1 MAHLQLVGEENP
13 VDAGL
18 EGFGRVCFYADS
30 HHFPSFSFTLNKGI
44 LRGDR
49 LVAVHVQ
56 VDRSEE
62 HTSELQSL
70 TNLVCRLLLE
80 KKNNSTQTLV
90 LLQKR
95 KPSHGKEK
103 SDPSHQA
110 TLVQGYR

>member
-56 VDRSEE
+56 VDLFRSRIAVVPE
-62 HTSELQSL
+62 HD
-70 TNLVCRLLLE
+70 LL
-80 KKNNSTQTLV
+80 
-90 LLQKR
+90 
-95 KPSHGKEK
+95 GGF
-103 SDPSHQA
+103 
-110 TLVQGYR
+110 QGFHLRRYLDADRNRCGASGCFALASFQIVRGYFRDSPIR

>member
-49 LVAVHVQ
+49 LAGTGVVRADALPWPVF
-56 VDRSEE
+56 R
-62 HTSELQSL
+62 
-70 TNLVCRLLLE
+70 
-80 KKNNSTQTLV
+80 
-90 LLQKR
+90 
-95 KPSHGKEK
+95 
-103 SDPSHQA
+103 
-110 TLVQGYR
+110 